1 MSRRN
6 DIEIR
11 DGFAG
16 VFGKSRMSVEFAATS
31 GGNVTAAGRDSG
43 DSTSEK
49 LFKMVE
55 KEDDRQYV
63 TVAGVN
69 VSNWG
74 TDNLFPNSL
83 REVFNN
89 NLAPGLLDFKTDML
103 FGAGFTLVNER
114 TGEEEE
120 FTQEWE
126 WLNSWDVFT
135 YLLQQITDF
144 VTCENIFGQSRRSLS
159 GKLITDLL
167 HVNAQECRLEIMKNG
182 ASPRV
187 VVGDYSDLGGKF
199 TAYPR
204 WNIFADVVKGEM
216 KDKIAM
222 YHLKKPTFGFRY
234 YNYPVFIGA
243 MNTWVPVA
251 NLIPAMH
258 LNTLKNMLMAVY
270 HVQIPLEALKQVAA
284 ERNWKEKDLKKFV
297 EDKLAELDDMLSGAA
312 NAGKTF
318 YSFTVG
324 GGDGGKQCEWK
335 ITLIDSKLK
344 EMSESYL
351 KLFNDSNQALTSAF
365 QVQPS
370 LASIQLGD
378 KMSSGSEVLNSYN
391 LHVESRT
398 PIARRLIATP
408 INAALKINFKGTMA
422 KLVFKNI
429 PLVRQA
435 KDKSGVGNVVNSE

>member
-1 MSRRN
+1 MRN
-6 DIEIR
+6 SIEVKE
-11 DGFAG
+11 GFAG
-16 VFGKSRMSVEFAATS
+16 VYGKSRIAVDF
-31 GGNVTAAGRDSG
+31 DSG
-43 DSTSEK
+43 KSVLASGRSESGEEGEK

-55 KEDDRQYV
+55 KEDDTQSI
-63 TVAGVN
+63 TVGGVK

-83 REVFNN
+83 RAVFDN

-103 FGAGFTLVNER
+103 YGAGYTLVNER
-114 TGEEEE
+114 TEQEEE
-120 FTQEWE
+120 FAAEWE
-126 WLNSWDVFT
+126 WLKSWDVFT
-135 YLLQQITDF
+135 FIVQQITDF
-144 VTCENIFGQSRRSLS
+144 VTCENVFGQARRSLS
-159 GKLITDLL
+159 GKMVADIL

-182 ASPRV
+182 VSPRV
-187 VVGDYSDLGGKF
+187 LVGDYTDLGGKF
-199 TAYPR
+199 AAYPR
-204 WNIFADVVKGEM
+204 WDIFGDLLNGAM
-216 KDKIAM
+216 KDKVAM

-258 LNTLKNMLMAVY
+258 LNTLRNMLMAVY
-270 HVQIPLEALKQVAA
+270 HVQIPLESLERMAKQK
-284 ERNWKEKDLKKFV
+284 NWKEEQLNKFV
-297 EDKLAELDDMLSGAA
+297 EAKLDELDEMLGGAS

-318 YSFTVG
+318 YSFSIA
-324 GGDGGKQCEWK
+324 DEHGKPQEWK
-335 ITLIDSKLK
+335 ITLIESKLK
-344 EMSESYL
+344 EQSESYL

-378 KMSSGSEVLNSYN
+378 KLSSGSEVLNAYN

-408 INAALKINFKGTMA
+408 INAALRINFPGTA
-422 KLVFKNI
+422 AQLAFKNI

-435 KDKSGVGNVVNSE
+435 KNKSGVEKPEPA

>member
-1 MSRRN
+1 MRRN
-6 DIEIR
+6 EIEAKE
-11 DGFAG
+11 GFAG
-16 VFGKSRMSVEFAATS
+16 VYGRSRMAVEFTPAQGKVVKAS
-31 GGNVTAAGRDSG
+31 GRDSG
-43 DSTSEK
+43 AETGEQ

-55 KEDDRQYV
+55 KEDDTQCV
-63 TVAGVN
+63 TVGGVN

-74 TDNLFPNSL
+74 ADNLFPNSL
-83 REVFNN
+83 RAVFDN

-103 FGAGFTLVNER
+103 YGAGFTLVNER

-120 FTQEWE
+120 FVKEWE

-135 YLLQQITDF
+135 FLLQQITDF
-144 VTCENIFGQSRRSLS
+144 VTCENIFGQARRSLN
-159 GKLITDLL
+159 GKIVTDIL

-182 ASPRV
+182 VSPRV
-187 VVGDYSDLGGKF
+187 VVGDFNDLGGKF

-204 WNIFADVVKGEM
+204 WDIFFDVTAGAM

-234 YNYPVFIGA
+234 YNYPVYIGA

-270 HVQIPLEALKQVAA
+270 HVQIPLEALTRMAA
-284 ERNWKEKDLKKFV
+284 EKNWKEKELSKFV
-297 EDKLAELDDMLSGAA
+297 EDKLAELDEMLSGAS

-318 YSFTVG
+318 YSFTVSG
-324 GGDGGKQCEWK
+324 EGSKQHEWK
-335 ITLIDSKLK
+335 ITLIDNKLK

-408 INAALKINFKGTMA
+408 INAALKINFKGTQA
-422 KLVFKNI
+422 RLAFKNI

-435 KDKSGVGNVVNSE
+435 KDKSGVGKEEAVKS

>member
-1 MSRRN
+1 MSRN
-6 DIEIR
+6 NIEIR
-11 DGFAG
+11 EGFAG
-16 VFGKSRMSVEFAATS
+16 VFGRSRMAVELT
-31 GGNVTAAGRDSG
+31 AGRGVKASG
-43 DSTSEK
+43 RGGGGGGTGSEET

-55 KEDDRQYV
+55 KEDDTQYA
-63 TVAGVN
+63 TAGKVN
-69 VSNWG
+69 VSKWG
-74 TDNLFPNSL
+74 ADNLFPNSL
-83 REVFNN
+83 RAVFDN

-103 FGAGFTLVNER
+103 YGAGYTLVNER
-114 TGEEEE
+114 TEQEEE
-120 FTQEWE
+120 FAAEWE

-135 YLLQQITDF
+135 YLVQQITDF
-144 VTCENIFGQSRRSLS
+144 VTCENMFGQARRTL
-159 GKLITDLL
+159 GGRQVADIL

-182 ASPRV
+182 VSQRV
-187 VVGDYSDLGGKF
+187 VVGDYTNMGGSF
-199 TAYPR
+199 VPYPR
-204 WNIFADVVKGEM
+204 WSYFEDMQNGGM
-216 KDKIAM
+216 RDKIAM

-234 YNYPVFIGA
+234 YNYPVYIGA

-251 NLIPAMH
+251 NQIPKMH
-258 LNTLKNMLMAVY
+258 LNTLKNMLMATY
-270 HVQIPLEALKQVAA
+270 HVQIPLEQLERLAAQKGWKQA
-284 ERNWKEKDLKKFV
+284 ELSKFV
-297 EDKLAELDDMLSGAA
+297 EEKLEELDDMLSGAA

-318 YSFTVG
+318 YSFTISHE
-324 GGDGGKQCEWK
+324 GKPQEWK

-344 EMSESYL
+344 EQSESYL

-408 INAALKINFKGTMA
+408 INAALKINFPKTTA
-422 KLVFKNI
+422 RLAFKNI

-435 KDKSGVGNVVNSE
+435 KDSSGVGEAVAAGS

>member
-1 MSRRN
+1 MG
-6 DIEIR
+6 IR
-11 DGFAG
+11 DEVEVKEGFAG
-16 VFGKSRMSVEFAATS
+16 VYGQSRMAVEVTGKGGKGAVAALRGGDSGSS
-31 GGNVTAAGRDSG
+31 GG
-43 DSTSEK
+43 EK

-55 KEDDRQYV
+55 KEDDAQSV
-63 TVAGVN
+63 EVGGVK
-69 VSNWG
+69 VSQWG
-74 TDNLFPNSL
+74 ADNLFPNSL
-83 REVFNN
+83 RAVFDN

-103 FGAGFTLVNER
+103 YGAGYTLVSEL

-120 FTQEWE
+120 FRAERE
-126 WLNSWDVFT
+126 WLGSWDVFT
-135 YLLQQITDF
+135 YLLSQITDF
-144 VTCENIFGQSRRSLS
+144 VTCENIFGQARRSLS
-159 GKLITDLL
+159 GKLITDIL
-167 HVNAQECRLEIMKNG
+167 HVNAQECRLEVMKNG
-182 ASPRV
+182 VSPRV
-187 VVGDYSDLGGKF
+187 VVGDYSNLSGKF
-199 TAYPR
+199 AAYPR
-204 WNIFADVVKGEM
+204 WDIFGDVVAGQM
-216 KDKIAM
+216 RDKIAM

-234 YNYPVFIGA
+234 YNYPVYIGA

-251 NLIPAMH
+251 NLIPSMH

-270 HVQIPLEALKQVAA
+270 HVQIPLESLKLLAA
-284 ERNWKEKDLKKFV
+284 EKNWKDKEVNKFV

-318 YSFTVG
+318 YSFSVG
-324 GGDGGKQCEWK
+324 GQGSGQHEWK
-335 ITLIDSKLK
+335 VTLIDNKLK

-351 KLFNDSNQALTSAF
+351 KLFNDTNQALTSAF

-408 INAALKINFKGTMA
+408 VNAALKINFKGTQA
-422 KLVFKNI
+422 RLAFKNI

-435 KDKSGVGNVVNSE
+435 KDKSGVGKEQV